1 MYKMQ
6 IYDVLW
12 MKCILM
18 SASSKREISEKNKK
32 NKKHINYQHFEMLI
46 LTETFLTIEQNRS
59 IYFPFK

>member
-1 MYKMQ
+1 
-6 IYDVLW
+6 

-18 SASSKREISEKNKK
+18 FASSKREISEK

-46 LTETFLTIEQNRS
+46 LTEPFLTIEQKRS